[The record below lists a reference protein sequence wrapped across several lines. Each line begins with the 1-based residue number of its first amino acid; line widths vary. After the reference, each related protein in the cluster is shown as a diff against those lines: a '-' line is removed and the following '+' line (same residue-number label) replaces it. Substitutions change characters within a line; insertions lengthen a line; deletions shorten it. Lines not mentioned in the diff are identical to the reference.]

1 MEWLG
6 ELLERDWG
14 SRWGMNG
21 QRGCGGRL
29 GDYGMI
35 LGVNM
40 FNINIF
46 RKLLVQVS

>member
-1 MEWLG
+1 VAGGVAGAGLG
-6 ELLERDWG
+6 EQVGDERAKGMWG
-14 SRWGMNG
+14 
-21 QRGCGGRL
+21 CL